1 MGAAVGDRR
10 KAARFDTGLLDHL
23 KATVR
28 PGNAVALVNLAAG
41 GALVQSRR
49 PLRPGVRIHVQITG
63 GTHIVRVGGRVLRCM
78 VATVSADGITY
89 LGAVEFDTLCDLPW
103 AERRLAADGRR
114 RDGED
119 LPAR

>member
-1 MGAAVGDRR
+1 MSAAVSDRR
-10 KAARFDTGLLDHL
+10 KMARFDAGLLDHL

-49 PLRPGVRIHVQITG
+49 PLRPGVRIHFQITG
-63 GTHIVRVGGRVLRCM
+63 GTHIVRVGGHVVRCM
-78 VATVSADGITY
+78 LASISADEVTY

-103 AERRLAADGRR
+103 AERRPADARR

-119 LPAR
+119 LP